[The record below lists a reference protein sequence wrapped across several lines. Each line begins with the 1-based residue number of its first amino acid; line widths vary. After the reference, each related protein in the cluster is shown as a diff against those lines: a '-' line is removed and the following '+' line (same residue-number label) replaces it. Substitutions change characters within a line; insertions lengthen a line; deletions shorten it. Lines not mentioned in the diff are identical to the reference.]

1 MKTGELLSYRATP
14 ENQPELWR
22 FVQRTADRLGVAV
35 PTRLELY
42 PVPEVELA
50 GGRLLLGLPLVAGLD
65 ADELAEV
72 IGHELVCERT
82 RQDWV
87 VPRGGSSGP
96 AGPDQVAS
104 ALLHSAHL
112 AVGFER
118 FVLQHVGP
126 LAAAGYYPADLW
138 EGWRAEV
145 TARGAGGRGGALPV
159 PLRPLGIEVEA
170 GFARLIAEEFGAVRG
185 GSDLRLRPVT
195 FDEVPPEVWDAALGR
210 GASAIRAAAALVLRR
225 PRATSRDVL
234 DLALRDGQ
242 AAEVLRL
249 AGFESPELDPVAR
262 TLTPLIHEVLRRRMY
277 RFEHPLRQQVY
288 VGPAWDRV
296 DVAELLASLDQ
307 PNTQAHLAYLL
318 G

>member
-1 MKTGELLSYRATP
+1 MKTSELLGYRATP

-22 FVQRTADRLGVAV
+22 FVQDTADRFGAAV
-35 PTRLELY
+35 PSRLELY
-42 PVPEVELA
+42 PVPEVELT
-50 GGRLLLGLPLVAGLD
+50 GTRLLLGLPVVAGLD

-72 IGHELVCERT
+72 IGHELACERT

-87 VPRGGSSGP
+87 VGRGCHPGA

-112 AVGFER
+112 AMSFER
-118 FVLQHVGP
+118 FVLRHVGP
-126 LAAAGYYPADLW
+126 LASAGYYPADLW
-138 EGWRAEV
+138 EGWRAQISP
-145 TARGAGGRGGALPV
+145 RGGGLPV

-170 GFARLIAEEFGAVRG
+170 GFARLIAEEFGALRG
-185 GSDLRLRPVT
+185 GTDLRLRPVT
-195 FDEVPPEVWDAALGR
+195 FDEVPPEVWDAALDR
-210 GASAIRAAAALVLRR
+210 GATAIRAAAALLLRR
-225 PRATSRDVL
+225 PRATSLDVL
-234 DLALRDGQ
+234 DLALTDGQ
-242 AAEVLRL
+242 AAEVLRY
-249 AGFESPELDPVAR
+249 AGLESPDLDPVAR

-277 RFEHPLRQQVY
+277 RFEHPLRQHVY

-307 PNTQAHLAYLL
+307 PNTQARLAYLL